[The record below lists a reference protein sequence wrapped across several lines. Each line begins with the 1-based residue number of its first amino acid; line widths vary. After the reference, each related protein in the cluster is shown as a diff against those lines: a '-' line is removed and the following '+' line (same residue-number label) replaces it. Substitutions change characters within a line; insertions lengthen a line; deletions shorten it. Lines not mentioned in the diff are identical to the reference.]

1 MTRSWPRH
9 GDNGDEVDPATQA
22 ALDAIR
28 AMAARQPAAPG
39 PPPPPRDQ
47 PAPAAAPPPA
57 RERQLI
63 WPADAELPSEPVPA
77 AAPARPAAVAGEIPA
92 PPRRLS
98 WSPAAEPA
106 PGPPPPGP
114 DPAPDEQDEQD
125 EREHSVPAGFDWFRK
140 DHQDR
145 APGLQPAATEPPPA
159 PRARPDG
166 GRSHPA
172 AVHHDDTRRLRPD
185 RTPPPAPA
193 PAPPAAPAHRPA
205 VARPVPAPAAR
216 QDAAPSRPRGFGLQ
230 RRDTAGRAPAARP
243 HRPVRHQDPA
253 PAFRLAAEALDGN
266 LVITA
271 DRVIAWYRLPLFS
284 WTFRP
289 EAERLAVVAAGAAR
303 IAKLAGRRCHLRV
316 TSRPFEAATW
326 AEAFDG
332 TIRGPAGPR
341 GGDDRPRQPM
351 PGPCE
356 THPWRSRPGCPGCVP
371 GAAWVDFLL
380 TEQRRLRQW
389 HLETRDVYLGVE
401 VTARGPAQRLLGQAW
416 SRAADAERASLA
428 QQAETVRAAVEGAGI
443 GGRPVTPAE
452 LQWLL
457 IRSCSVGLPA
467 PLPVSQDPRPA
478 PFALPAVAP
487 DVTGPDGLAAYT
499 EDFAWAAEPF
509 GQTVQ
514 VTRAADGAA
523 AHAAVLTVTDM
534 TGLQD
539 LGGDSPWIQ
548 ATDHLDFGVEWSVTF
563 DVLDPRQVGRAMT
576 RQADKIRAQY
586 AHITLEHG
594 QDPPPAMERQMAAVR
609 RIQEE
614 ADNPES
620 SGGTYL
626 YAWARLAVTGPT
638 AEVVRRRTAA
648 VTELYAPGITVKQPP
663 DQFRLL
669 REFIP
674 GEPLAS
680 GANRRFMHAE
690 LLMAGGPAASVQAG
704 QRHGFPI
711 GVTTQTARKPVLWDP
726 YFLMEK
732 ANRSGLVT
740 VTGSPGG
747 GKSALAGL
755 MAYLLTRAGI
765 PVTVLDPSGML
776 DRLCRIPAIAAH
788 ASAVNLLES
797 PPGTLCPYALIP
809 EPRRGDFRFTAA
821 GHRTD
826 EETASRAWHDACRA
840 AAATRR
846 ALAEDILK
854 MLLPPRA
861 LAVPGAEDA
870 IGEAVRRAEATEQA
884 SPRDVIGQLRGITE
898 YGLENR
904 GPLLA
909 NSLEA
914 LADHPLAA
922 LFFPRPD
929 TDPAEV
935 TAGRR
940 LLTVMTLRGLVLPD
954 PGRRPEDYSVEE
966 RLSVPLLH
974 LAAQL
979 LRRMQLD
986 LPRQSRKAAIIDE
999 AHFLARDS
1007 VGVQQMNELSRD
1019 SRKNNTAAFLVSQN
1033 PGDLLAAGVANLVG
1047 AAFAFRT
1054 EGDQELAATVGLLGL
1069 PPGRGHEARI
1079 AGLSAGAL
1087 AGGGRSGECLFRDGA
1102 GGTERVQIDL
1112 GLDPDLLAALS
1123 TTPDASSA
1131 ASFDE
1136 VTP

>member
-1 MTRSWPRH
+1 VTRSWPR
-9 GDNGDEVDPATQA
+9 GRDDRENVDPATQA
-22 ALDAIR
+22 ALEAIR
-28 AMAARQPAAPG
+28 RLAARPAG
-39 PPPPPRDQ
+39 
-47 PAPAAAPPPA
+47 
-57 RERQLI
+57 
-63 WPADAELPSEPVPA
+63 PA
-77 AAPARPAAVAGEIPA
+77 AAPARPQPPREQPAAAGPAAPHSAPELPAAPRREKKLLWPSDAAPPSQPLPARVPARSATAGGFPA
-92 PPRRLS
+92 PGP
-98 WSPAAEPA
+98 WPPAAEPDDLVPPDLDLG
-106 PGPPPPGP
+106 PGPAPEQGP
-114 DPAPDEQDEQD
+114 EPFGWFRPDTVPAP
-125 EREHSVPAGFDWFRK
+125 SA
-140 DHQDR
+140 
-145 APGLQPAATEPPPA
+145 PA
-159 PRARPDG
+159 PR
-166 GRSHPA
+166 
-172 AVHHDDTRRLRPD
+172 L
-185 RTPPPAPA
+185 
-193 PAPPAAPAHRPA
+193 APPAAGRGEPPAVHHEDARAGRQGRAEARDARPA
-205 VARPVPAPAAR
+205 APGPAPVPAGR
-216 QDAAPSRPRGFGLQ
+216 RDAAPTRHRGFGPQ
-230 RRDTAGRAPAARP
+230 RREPGLVPAARP
-243 HRPVRHQDPA
+243 FRPLRHQDPA
-253 PAFRLAAEALDGN
+253 PAFTLAAQALDGN

-289 EAERLAVVAAGAAR
+289 EAERLAIVAAGAAR

-326 AEAFDG
+326 AEAFDR
-332 TIRGPAGPR
+332 TIRGPAGPH
-341 GGDDRPRQPM
+341 GDRDRPREAM

-356 THPWRSRPGCPGCVP
+356 RHPWRSHPGCPACVP
-371 GAAWVDFLL
+371 GAAWIDFLL
-380 TEQRRLRQW
+380 AEQRRLREW
-389 HLETRDVYLGVE
+389 HLATRDVYLGVE
-401 VTARGPAQRLLGQAW
+401 VTARGPAQRLLGHAW

-457 IRSCSVGLPA
+457 IRSSSIGLPA

-478 PFALPAVAP
+478 PFSLPAVAP

-514 VTRAADGAA
+514 VTRAADGAT
-523 AHAAVLTVTDM
+523 AHAAVLTITDM
-534 TGLQD
+534 TGSQD
-539 LGGDSPWIQ
+539 LAGDSPWIQ
-548 ATDHLDFGVEWSVTF
+548 ATDHLGFGVEWSVTF
-563 DVLDPRQVGRAMT
+563 DVLDPRSVGRVMT

-586 AHITLEHG
+586 AHITVEHG
-594 QDPPPAMERQMAAVR
+594 QDPPPSMERQMAAVR

-614 ADNPES
+614 AENTEA
-620 SGGTYL
+620 SGGTYVF
-626 YAWARLAVTGPT
+626 AWPRIAVTGPDPD
-638 AEVVRRRTAA
+638 EVRRRAAA
-648 VTELYAPGITVKQPP
+648 VTELYAPAITVKQPP

-669 REFIP
+669 REFVP

-680 GANRRFMHAE
+680 SANRRFMHAE
-690 LLMAGGPAASVQAG
+690 LLTAGGAAASVQAG

-711 GVTTQTARKPVLWDP
+711 GATTQTARRPVLWDP
-726 YFLMEK
+726 FFLMER

-809 EPRRGDFRFTAA
+809 SPRHAAFTVARASGMTDADFAA
-821 GHRTD
+821 AEH
-826 EETASRAWHDACRA
+826 AAHRAWQDACRA
-840 AAATRR
+840 AEAQRR

-861 LAVPGAEDA
+861 LAEPGAEDA
-870 IGEAVRRAEATEQA
+870 IGEAVRRAPATEQA
-884 SPRDVIGQLRGITE
+884 SPRDVIGQLRALDE

-909 NSLEA
+909 SRLETI
-914 LADHPLAA
+914 ADHPLAR

-940 LLTVMTLRGLVLPD
+940 LLTVMTLRGLVIPD

-966 RLSVPLLH
+966 RLSIPVLH

-979 LRRMQLD
+979 LRRMQFD
-986 LPRQSRKAAIIDE
+986 LPRHLRKAAIIDE
-999 AHFLARDS
+999 AHHLIRDS
-1007 VGVQQMNELSRD
+1007 VGVQQINELSRD

-1069 PPGRGHEARI
+1069 QPGRGHEARI
-1079 AGLSAGAL
+1079 AGLSSGAL
-1087 AGGGRSGECLFRDGA
+1087 AGGHSGECLFRDGA
-1102 GGTERVQIDL
+1102 GGTERVQVDL
-1112 GLDPDLLAALS
+1112 GLDPDLLTALS
-1123 TTPDASSA
+1123 TTPGA
-1131 ASFDE
+1131 APATPLDDE
-1136 VTP
+1136 VNP